1 MKSTIAAF
9 SVLALLLAA
18 PTQGKPKKRD
28 LKDRK
33 WIEGKIVCVGC
44 YLESLE
50 GGADAQC
57 TLHAKHAQGLLDR
70 DGALWTFVDNERGHH
85 LITAKELR
93 DRDVQ
98 VFGWTWSKAQYIE
111 AYKYRVKTGDRWVV
125 WDYCKTCGFEQG
137 DNGDTGLCPEC
148 RE

>member
-1 MKSTIAAF
+1 MKCAIVA
-9 SVLALLLAA
+9 VIGLAVVSATLS
-18 PTQGKPKKRD
+18 QDKPKKRE

-33 WIEGKIVCVGC
+33 WIEGKIVCIGC
-44 YLESLE
+44 HLESLE

-57 TLHAKHAQGLLDR
+57 TLHAKHAQGLLAK
-70 DGALWTFVDNERGHH
+70 DGTLWTFVNNERGHH
-85 LITAKELR
+85 LIAAKELR

-98 VFGWTWSKAQYIE
+98 VFGWTWAKAQYIE
-111 AYKYRVKTGDRWVV
+111 AYKYRVQTGDRWVS
-125 WDYCKTCGFEQG
+125 WDYCRTCGFEQG